1 MKKPSKINKKY
12 TFFLLLMITIIILM
26 QIYGHEIKKPIKE
39 IFESDLL
46 GVILWGYI
54 IGTFCIHKLIY
65 GTTTL
70 KSDSFILKH
79 FGSYADLC
87 FGMTTYGLAGTTSLA
102 LLKGLYLQ
110 QYFNS
115 IYFIGFA
122 SFDLVSM
129 FLLSSFLLVYCI
141 FNTSILLTEIM
152 FYGETAK
159 VETQP

>member
-1 MKKPSKINKKY
+1 MTKPSKVNIKY
-12 TFFLLLMITIIILM
+12 TLALFLFIGLIISI
-26 QIYGHEIKKPIKE
+26 QIYGHEIKIPIKKM
-39 IFESDLL
+39 FESDLL
-46 GVILWGYI
+46 GVILWGYV
-54 IGTFCIHKLIY
+54 IGIFCIHKYIY
-65 GTTTL
+65 GKTTMR
-70 KSDSFILKH
+70 SDSFILKH

-110 QYFNS
+110 QYFDA

-152 FYGETAK
+152 YYGGAAK
-159 VETQP
+159 VEVQP